1 MYATQD
7 AETIYPDENYLAY
20 NDILDRKFTLQE
32 IDSAVK
38 HLKNGEATGS
48 DDIRNDNISYEKQ
61 QLKSVLKILINEIYD
76 NGIYPEQ
83 WSSGIIVPVYKKGTR
98 EDPSH
103 YRGIT
108 PTSAMSKL
116 FIYMLNQRINDWSE
130 ESGILAQGHKPNLL
144 KRKVTVPLMQYL
156 S

>member
-38 HLKNGEATGS
+38 HLKNGKATGS
-48 DDIRNDNISYEKQ
+48 DDIRNEYISYEKQ

-83 WSSGIIVPVYKKGTR
+83 WSSGIIVPIYKKGTR

-116 FIYMLNQRINDWSE
+116 FTYMLNQRINDWSE
-130 ESGILAQGHKPNLL
+130 ESGILSQGHKPNLL
-144 KRKVTVPLMQYL
+144 KRKITVPLMQYL

>member
-38 HLKNGEATGS
+38 HLKNGKATGS
-48 DDIRNDNISYEKQ
+48 DDIRNEYISYEKQ

-108 PTSAMSKL
+108 PL
-116 FIYMLNQRINDWSE
+116 VQ
-130 ESGILAQGHKPNLL
+130 
-144 KRKVTVPLMQYL
+144 
-156 S
+156 